1 MTKKHYNRINQFVYP
16 ISMAI
21 LIVLTAYLIYANYS
35 YSRQIEENNR
45 IIDQLMLNTS
55 LTKDL
60 FEERIDS
67 TGKYYIRKYLINT
80 ETQKPV
86 TYNELDSL
94 YHIYREQ
101 SEVYET
107 IILQAKKYYQFDY
120 SYKISGD
127 TITTQFWPKSQTKL
141 IFTDSIK

>member
-1 MTKKHYNRINQFVYP
+1 MTNKQDNLISQFVYL

-21 LIVLTAYLIYANYS
+21 LIGLTAYLIYANYK

-45 IIDQLMLNTS
+45 IIDQLMLNTN

-60 FEERIDS
+60 FEERMDS

-80 ETQKPV
+80 ETNKPI

-94 YHIYREQ
+94 YNIYREEA
-101 SEVYET
+101 EVYET

-127 TITTQFWPKSQTKL
+127 TITTQFWPKSRTQL
-141 IFTDSIK
+141 NFTDSIQ

>member
-1 MTKKHYNRINQFVYP
+1 MTNKQDNLISQFVYL

-21 LIVLTAYLIYANYS
+21 LIGLTAYLIYANYK

-45 IIDQLMLNTS
+45 IIDQLMLNTN

-60 FEERIDS
+60 FEERMDS

-80 ETQKPV
+80 ETNKPI
-86 TYNELDSL
+86 TYNELASL
-94 YHIYREQ
+94 YHIYREEA
-101 SEVYET
+101 EVYET

-120 SYKISGD
+120 SYIVSGD
-127 TITTQFWPKSQTKL
+127 TIMTKFWPKKQS
-141 IFTDSIK
+141 TDNN

>member
-60 FEERIDS
+60 FEERMDS
-67 TGKYYIRKYLINT
+67 TGKYFIRKYLINS
-80 ETQKPV
+80 ETNRAV
-86 TYNELDSL
+86 TYSELDSL
-94 YHIYREQ
+94 YQTSKEQADIYEN
-101 SEVYET
+101 VLL
-107 IILQAKKYYQFDY
+107 IAKRHYQFDY
-120 SYKISGD
+120 SYKVVGD
-127 TITTQFWPKSQTKL
+127 TVIT
-141 IFTDSIK
+141 SIWSKKQSADNN